1 MQSLAEPLADRAR
14 WLVPL
19 VFAVGLILLL
29 AAWAL
34 LYWSESLFTESHLV
48 GYYCCVTERE
58 LPEPGT
64 LERTM
69 SDFFKASPGKH
80 LPSLLFV
87 GANLALFA
95 LSLRRERR
103 LIWWLPW
110 LFVVLI
116 ILYVWADFRLM
127 VLSWTLSNTFVGLP
141 RSTYAGYERTWYGI
155 VLHLLLWAVYLAA
168 LALLLRKLLSR
179 SPAAEKAAI
188 RTPVTDQEADT

>member
-1 MQSLAEPLADRAR
+1 MQVLAKPFADRAR

-19 VFAVGLILLL
+19 VFATGLALLL

-48 GYYCCVTERE
+48 GYYCCVTEQD

-69 SDFFKASPGKH
+69 SDFFKTSLGQH

-87 GANLALFA
+87 GANVALFA
-95 LSLRRERR
+95 LSLRRTRR

-110 LFVVLI
+110 LFVALVI
-116 ILYVWADFRLM
+116 VYVWADYRLL
-127 VLSWTLSNTFVGLP
+127 VLSWTLSNRFVGP
-141 RSTYAGYERTWYGI
+141 RTSAYAGYERTSYGS
-155 VLHLLLWAVYLAA
+155 VLHLLLWGVYLTA
-168 LALLLRKLLSR
+168 LAFLLRKMLLRSR
-179 SPAAEKAAI
+179 PAGYE
-188 RTPVTDQEADT
+188 PGD